1 MSKFNYTDLHF
12 FDKRGIEL
20 PITYNSNCIAE
31 IINEY
36 GDNAVF
42 YGLKDCSTGEF
53 EFIKKKSGNRFT
65 NRNVETCDLT
75 IGDTTYRIEKTPVS
89 TKQIISSNGNTYY
102 IDELKKDD
110 ITLVSDEYDLNEKL
124 DALPFP
130 TVTLSSSLSIAPV
143 SVDLVETQSIYVLCK
158 DADGNFVKLEDYGG
172 DGAFDFKDHYK
183 LLLYINKREQ
193 EDFRFFKVNNSTLT
207 WTDKIVMDFNK
218 GDFKA
223 NIGFCA
229 KEEGIYEEILYICLL
244 KDVDLSDPNS
254 GEIYPIGS
262 INLQAEAIGED
273 ERYRT
278 LFTNFGIPDPIKYQE
293 VFANTTLEEGKMDY
307 VKLNENSKK
316 LFLTYSE
323 IFPYVGTYKALIN
336 AVNVLGYHDVFFKEW
351 YKEIGKV
358 IPGQGYVA
366 YDMYYKSDPNAN
378 TINNVPVEE
387 RISLRKLNWLSMIY
401 RINKELV
408 NEAED
413 QWGFPQTIEVYDYN
427 DEEIITKLYSLKK
440 WLEKYILGLN
450 CKIIDVSGE
459 GIYFERYK
467 LDSFGTYQQIFDWD
481 NSKNLIPKVVT
492 VDDELGEP
500 ETYYLIDSS
509 SYIKV
514 DVGLYKNGT
523 IEDYKNYT
531 LEQLCKG
538 YIDADGIYHQN
549 IPSSLENDSSCVFV
563 GKTFDCL
570 NDFEEYEL
578 KATSYGEDFLFGKDY
593 LTEDSAGLR
602 VHDNKIFFN
611 PFELLE
617 KQQTSIFKVLPFI
630 QLEKANIRKKTANW
644 NNSIKYRINPE
655 IENDTLESYTVKN
668 LETKKTISTV
678 DYVTLVPPTY
688 EEFDSSVLITSFSG
702 IEVELDSVYVPEYRK
717 EPECDPGLT
726 ENTNNIKTFGL
737 RYSALNKMHMPLFS
751 IVGYEINGNPDF
763 LDVENEYFLE
773 ILDGK
778 MMFDDVEN
786 DRKIFLNFNY
796 DNDTDEQ
803 EVKISIIYTSD
814 VFRIESYQDEDEVSL
829 FIPGNDYSTFVNNY
843 NTDPET
849 AISYNNIHEI
859 RVMNNGQFTVDVYA
873 RDLQNNIFAKN
884 CENFAYVYL
893 PDFSIMTFTNSEN
906 SSIDKTISGVIATN
920 YKDFLKYNYQDFC
933 IYNNSYMIDGFK
945 KFIDDDNET
954 LSVKYPTYSYSMH
967 TAGNNDY
974 LHFMNISE
982 RFMVD
987 AVEYKI
993 NSTLDNTYSSYFLTL
1008 EKDSLNYYTRIMEEN
1023 DSAALLAYR
1032 NGYAQAGQSAS
1043 SYMNDLSSSSKN
1055 LSNDFDYMD
1064 VNFILYNTLAHYP
1077 LLQTYAT
1084 MLNANA
1090 IPYSE
1095 EDKDYRYTDGKYR
1108 LLINDRSRESY
1119 IWASLTE
1126 HIKQDIVK
1134 LINLY
1139 IDSVE
1144 DASFGPEGEENVEPP
1159 RPDWDNIKVPRLPSF
1174 SINSLEKNHYLGY
1187 SVIVPE
1193 DEGGNIP
1200 DEEED
1205 EEEEKDLLEGYYK
1218 LAVIPGMFDDI
1229 AKKLETH
1236 LKESTITISSG
1247 EVDNETLGELLSS
1260 YKNSLENIINS
1271 FDASTCQSYE
1281 DASALANYI
1290 KTDCNLNNL
1299 IYDFDGHSYNLYV
1312 DTRYETCKV
1321 NSDTLDPLLGRYIE
1335 YMISQPEGY
1344 DAYIAAEPTDA
1355 IDYILGSEEDATHK
1369 GLYAG
1374 AAGQALYQDLYES
1387 ERTALASVLSAAKL
1401 DETIIEAIVLSIVDG
1416 TKVQGNDLAEMFHEF
1431 VRSLYDKF
1439 ESDMKNAVS
1448 EINNYSGSF
1457 NSVYAELLNCTSDIS
1472 STRETIQKI
1481 MRNALIDTE
1490 ISDNDILELNEHF
1503 YNQYDKYLFA
1513 TCAYIGFCT
1522 LMNLQR
1528 FISYNNDGFNNLYS
1542 ELLDEWRNEVTI
1554 ASYANT
1560 IKVAD
1565 GLYGAIFAN
1574 YGRMDINSALTEEYY
1589 REWAEDSYTLYDK
1602 LIVNLTQLTADFL
1615 QDKWVIK
1622 EVFDGNGI
1630 FVDILYAVA
1639 APFRT
1644 PTEDENE
1651 YDDEYAAV
1659 EENTQGYDVYYV
1671 KPAGNSYEGL
1681 LYSHSVDT
1689 IKEEGKT
1696 IDKHSVK
1703 NALPEIENVVDK
1715 PYIAAFIQPIWQ
1727 SQVSIS
1733 LITPENAVRLGFI
1746 SKEEDYETIENQYLC
1761 VQYSYSDFTWHFRKG
1776 EMIKLVFKSLSN
1788 NDYVGQS
1795 SYEVV
1800 GYDTEEQVIIVKG
1813 SINAAYVRKE
1823 KHEVWAKF
1831 PDTQPEYESLSK
1843 YKGDNVDERE
1853 VTPLIRT
1860 YVYNIGDN
1868 ETASTTYRLPL
1879 KKIDGV
1885 WYYKVFYFVNGV
1897 PRPIETV
1904 KIDPQEKVNMYIS
1917 YAHNAFVDY
1926 TMRANSA
1933 TENAN
1938 GTTDLQIDYNL
1949 LNCRKMQFID
1959 DTFVLYSTDFDV
1971 NEGLAAWM
1979 NTISLDGSIC
1989 CAVLGN
1995 DVYSYESSNGF
2006 VPVEI
2011 SSSTPNIVFAVN
2023 FSDMGLNEEESYVQW
2038 KIYRK
2043 LPTDNERQFMFES
2056 YNRVLY
2062 LDYTALGIY
2071 DIEANVYDKYG
2082 NTQKKIFKG
2091 AYKVVENVA
2100 KANPTPS
2107 KPENEIPIPETTEP
2121 QEENSA
2127 QFTGTTEEA

>member
-42 YGLKDCSTGEF
+42 YGLKDCSTGDIEF
-53 EFIKKKSGNRFT
+53 VKKKSGNRFT
-65 NRNVETCDLT
+65 DKATETCDLT
-75 IGDTTYRIEKTPVS
+75 IVETTYRIENTPVS
-89 TKQIISSNGNTYY
+89 KKKIISSNGDTYY

-110 ITLVSDEYDLNEKL
+110 ITLVSDEYDLNEQL
-124 DALPFP
+124 NALPFP
-130 TVTLSSSLSIAPV
+130 TVTLSSSLSIAPI

-158 DADGNFVKLEDYGG
+158 DASGNFMKLEDCVSEGVSS
-172 DGAFDFKDHYK
+172 FKDHYK
-183 LLLYINKREQ
+183 LLFYINKREQ
-193 EDFRFFKVNNSTLT
+193 EDFRFFHVNNSTLT

-229 KEEGIYEEILYICLL
+229 KEEGVYEEILYICLL
-244 KDVDLSDPNS
+244 KDVDLSDPTS

-278 LFTNFGIPDPIKYQE
+278 LFANFGIPDPIKYQE

-387 RISLRKLNWLSMIY
+387 RISLRKLNWLSMVY
-401 RINKELV
+401 RINKELID
-408 NEAED
+408 EAED
-413 QWGFPQTIEVYDYN
+413 QWGFPQVTEIYDYN
-427 DEEIITKLYSLKK
+427 DEEIIVKLYSLKK
-440 WLEKYILGLN
+440 WLERYILGLN

-481 NSKNLIPKVVT
+481 NSKNLIPKIVT

-500 ETYYLIDSS
+500 ETYYLYDSS
-509 SYIKV
+509 ADIKV

-531 LEQLCKG
+531 LEQFCKG
-538 YIDADGIYHQN
+538 YIDSNYIYHQN
-549 IPSSLENDSSCVFV
+549 IPDSLENDSSCIFV

-578 KATSYGEDFLFGKDY
+578 KATSYGEDFLFGEDY

-602 VHDNKIFFN
+602 VHDNMLFFN

-655 IENDTLESYTVKN
+655 LENDTLESYTVKN
-668 LETKKTISTV
+668 LETKETISTV

-688 EEFDSSVLITSFSG
+688 EEFDASVLITSFSG
-702 IEVELDSVYVPEYRK
+702 VEVELESVYIPDYKK

-726 ENTNNIKTFGL
+726 ENTKNIKTFGL

-751 IVGYEINGNPDF
+751 IIGYEINGNPDF

-778 MMFDDVEN
+778 MMFNDVEN

-796 DNDTDEQ
+796 DNDTGEQ
-803 EVKISIIYTSD
+803 EVKVSIIYTSD

-843 NTDPET
+843 NADPET

-859 RVMNNGQFTVDVYA
+859 KVMNNGQFTVDVYA

-893 PDFSIMTFTNSEN
+893 PDFSITTFTNS
-906 SSIDKTISGVIATN
+906 SSSAIDKTVTGKSS
-920 YKDFLKYNYQDFC
+920 YSYRDFLNNNYQDFC

-945 KFIDDDNET
+945 KFINDENRT
-954 LSVKYPTYSYSMH
+954 MSVKYPTYSYSMH
-967 TAGNNDY
+967 TASSNDY

-982 RFMVD
+982 RFMID
-987 AVEYKI
+987 AVEYKM
-993 NSTLDNTYSSYFLTL
+993 NSSLDNTYSSYFLTL
-1008 EKDSLNYYTRIMEEN
+1008 EKDSLNYYTRIVEEN
-1023 DSAALLAYR
+1023 DSAALLAYS
-1032 NGYAQAGQSAS
+1032 NAYADPGQSAS
-1043 SYMNDLSSSSKN
+1043 SYMHELINSKASN
-1055 LSNDFDYMD
+1055 NDFDYMD
-1064 VNFILYNTLAHYP
+1064 VNLILYNTLAHYP

-1090 IPYSE
+1090 IPYSND
-1095 EDKDYRYTDGKYR
+1095 EDKYTDGKYR
-1108 LLINDRSRESY
+1108 LMINDLSRQSY

-1134 LINLY
+1134 LINMC
-1139 IDSVE
+1139 IDSVK
-1144 DASFGPEGEENVEPP
+1144 DASFGPAGEENVEPEV
-1159 RPDWDNIKVPRLPSF
+1159 PDWDNVKIPRLPAF
-1174 SINSLEKNHYLGY
+1174 IVNSLEKEHYLGY
-1187 SVIVPE
+1187 SVTVEDDDTSSDE
-1193 DEGGNIP
+1193 DESGDGSEDGGA
-1200 DEEED
+1200 DEEEQ
-1205 EEEEKDLLEGYYK
+1205 EKDLLDGYYK
-1218 LAVIPGMFDDI
+1218 LVVIAEMFYDI
-1229 AKKLETH
+1229 AEKFENN
-1236 LKESTITISSG
+1236 LKESTLTISSG
-1247 EVDNETLGELLSS
+1247 EVSNSELAELLSS
-1260 YKNSLENIINS
+1260 YKGSLEYILNS
-1271 FDASTCQSYE
+1271 FDEETCQSYS
-1281 DASALANYI
+1281 DASALVNYI
-1290 KTDCNLNNL
+1290 KTECNLDGL
-1299 IYDFDGHSYNLYV
+1299 IYNFDGHEYNLYV
-1312 DTRYETCKV
+1312 DTRYETCKA
-1321 NSDTLDPLLGRYIE
+1321 NSATLDPLLARYIE

-1344 DAYIAAEPTDA
+1344 DAYIAAEPGDA
-1355 IDYILGSEEDATHK
+1355 IEYILGSEEDETHK

-1374 AAGQALYQDLYES
+1374 TEGQALYTDLYES
-1387 ERTALASVLSAAKL
+1387 DNTALSTVLSDAKL
-1401 DETIIEAIVLSIVDG
+1401 DETIINAIVLSVVEG

-1431 VRSLYDKF
+1431 VKSLYEKF
-1439 ESDMKNAVS
+1439 ENDMKTAVL
-1448 EINNYSGSF
+1448 ETNNYSETY
-1457 NSVYAELLNCTSDIS
+1457 NSVYGKLLDCTGDIDA
-1472 STRETIQKI
+1472 TRATVQAI

-1490 ISDNDILELNEHF
+1490 ITDEDISELSDHF
-1503 YNQYDKYLFA
+1503 YKQYDKYLFA
-1513 TCAYIGFCT
+1513 ICSYIGFCT
-1522 LMNLQR
+1522 LANLQR
-1528 FISYNNDGFNNLYS
+1528 FITYSDSGFNNLYS
-1542 ELLDEWRNEVTI
+1542 ELLDEWRYEVTI
-1554 ASYANT
+1554 ASYGNT

-1574 YGRMDINSALTEEYY
+1574 YGTMDINSALTEEYY
-1589 REWAEDSYTLYDK
+1589 REWAEDTYTLYNK
-1602 LIVNLTQLTADFL
+1602 IVINLTQLTADFL
-1615 QDKWVIK
+1615 RDKWVTK
-1622 EVFDGNGI
+1622 EVFDDNGL

-1639 APFRT
+1639 APFST
-1644 PTEDENE
+1644 PADDGNDYNDE
-1651 YDDEYAAV
+1651 YDAV
-1659 EENTQGYDVYYV
+1659 EENTEGYDVYYV
-1671 KPAGNSYEGL
+1671 KPAGNSFEGL
-1681 LYSHSVDT
+1681 TYSHSVDT
-1689 IKEEGKT
+1689 IAETGTK
-1696 IDKHSVK
+1696 IDKRTIK
-1703 NALPEIENVVDK
+1703 NAIPDIEYIVDK

-1746 SKEEDYETIENQYLC
+1746 KDVKEYENIENQYLC

-1788 NDYVGQS
+1788 NDYIGQS

-1800 GYDTEEQVIIVKG
+1800 GYDTEEQVIIVRG

-1823 KHEVWAKF
+1823 KHEVWAIF
-1831 PDTQPEYESLSK
+1831 SDTQPEYADLAK
-1843 YKGDNVDERE
+1843 YKGENVDERE
-1853 VTPLIRT
+1853 VTPLLRK
-1860 YVYNIGDN
+1860 YVYSIGDN
-1868 ETASTTYRLPL
+1868 ETAETTYRLPL
-1879 KKIDGV
+1879 KKLDGV

-1926 TMRANSA
+1926 TMKANSA

-1959 DTFVLYSTDFDV
+1959 DTFVMYSTDFDV

-1979 NTISLDGSIC
+1979 DTASLDGSIG
-1989 CAVLGN
+1989 CAILKDV
-1995 DVYSYESSNGF
+1995 VYSYDSSNGF
-2006 VPVEI
+2006 IPVEI
-2011 SSSTPNIVFAVN
+2011 SAAQPNVVFSVN
-2023 FSDMGLNEEESYVQW
+2023 FSDMGLDENESYVQW

-2082 NTQKKIFKG
+2082 NTQKKVFKG
-2091 AYKVVENVA
+2091 AYKVVDNL
-2100 KANPTPS
+2100 PTLR
-2107 KPENEIPIPETTEP
+2107 NNTE
-2121 QEENSA
+2121 
-2127 QFTGTTEEA
+2127 GV